1 MCKDNSQSSN
11 RKKSV
16 TIAFLGNAAHD
27 TRVTNLTKSLNEDN
41 FDVRVISFDWITPNF
56 KTTIGNTS
64 IFKLDKSRSSISYY
78 LNFLRILFSELLKTN
93 SAIYIAEDIY
103 TLPVVTFI
111 AKLRKAK
118 LYYNSREFYAFLGGL
133 RNRKMLQNTIRW
145 IERFFIKKVDQ
156 VLVTG
161 EGDAQFLQEYYGI
174 SNTVVIRNL
183 PLERKPENKI
193 NLREKL
199 NIPESDLILLYQ
211 GVILEG
217 RGFKQILDALAE
229 VDNFH
234 LVTLGSGVFQ
244 SEYEKFAEELN
255 ISNRVHFLGTID
267 QSELIN
273 YTAAADI
280 GLALIENI
288 SKSYYY
294 ALPNKLFEY
303 IMAEVPVL
311 CSNLPQMKNIVEEY
325 KVGEVVDIE
334 KDGELVARL
343 KSLTNNRDN
352 LFEYKQN
359 CKTASTELNWQKEY
373 EKVKFLFVG

>member
-1 MCKDNSQSSN
+1 MHKENSQRSQC
-11 RKKSV
+11 KKSV
-16 TIAFLGNAAHD
+16 TIAYLGNADHD
-27 TRVTNLTKSLNEDN
+27 TRVTNLTKSLTDDN
-41 FDVRVISFDWITPNF
+41 LDVKVISFDWTTPDFETITG
-56 KTTIGNTS
+56 KTS
-64 IFKLDKSRSSISYY
+64 IYKLNKSRSSISYY
-78 LNFLRILFSELLKTN
+78 LNFLRILFRELLKTR
-93 SAIYIAEDIY
+93 SSIYIAEDIY
-103 TLPVVTFI
+103 TLPLVTFVS
-111 AKLRKAK
+111 KLRGAK

-133 RNRKMLQNTIRW
+133 RNRKKLQFAIRV
-145 IERFFIKKVDQ
+145 IEKFFIKKTDK

-161 EGDAQFLQEYYGI
+161 EGDEEFLQEYYEI
-174 SNTVVIRNL
+174 SNTVVVRNL
-183 PLERKPENKI
+183 PLEKKPQNKI
-193 NLREKL
+193 DLREKL
-199 NIPESDLILLYQ
+199 DIPANDLILLYQ

-217 RGFKQILDALAE
+217 RGFKAILHALAE

-244 SEYEKFAEELN
+244 SEYEKLAEKLN

-267 QSELIN
+267 QTELIN

-311 CSNLPQMKNIVEEY
+311 CSNLPQMKKIVEGY

-334 KDGELVARL
+334 RDGELTTRL
-343 KSLTNNRDN
+343 KFLMMNRDQ

-359 CKTASTELNWQKEY
+359 CKAASSELNWQKEY
-373 EKVKFLFVG
+373 EKVKHLFVG

>member
-1 MCKDNSQSSN
+1 MHEENSQSTQ
-11 RKKSV
+11 RKRSV
-16 TIAFLGNAAHD
+16 TIAYLGNATHD
-27 TRVTNLTKSLNEDN
+27 TRVTNLTKSLTD
-41 FDVRVISFDWITPNF
+41 DGLGVKVISFDWTTPKF
-56 KTTIGNTS
+56 ETVLGKTS
-64 IFKLDKSRSSISYY
+64 IYKLDKSKSSVSYY
-78 LNFLRILFSELLKTN
+78 LNFLLILFRELLKTK
-93 SAIYIAEDIY
+93 SSIYIAEDIY
-103 TLPVVTFI
+103 TLPLVTFI
-111 AKLRKAK
+111 AKLRGAK

-133 RNRKMLQNTIRW
+133 RNRKKLQSAIRA
-145 IERFFIKKVDQ
+145 IEKFFIKKTDK

-161 EGDAQFLQEYYGI
+161 KGDAQFLQEYYSI

-193 NLREKL
+193 DLREKL
-199 NIPESDLILLYQ
+199 NIPENNLILLYQ

-217 RGFKQILDALAE
+217 RGFKPIFHALSE

-244 SEYEKFAEELN
+244 SEYEKLAEELK

-267 QSELIN
+267 QTELIN

-311 CSNLPQMKNIVEEY
+311 CSNLPQMKKIVEEY

-334 KDGELVARL
+334 KEDELTSRL
-343 KSLTNNRDN
+343 KSLMMNRDH

-359 CKTASTELNWQKEY
+359 CKTASSELNWQKEY